1 MKEIQKDTL
10 EISTITFQFPVL
22 PIYSHFYC
30 FMLNF
35 KAQKNAFKSKK
46 KKKTKI
52 ILEIYFMNKEKYKNN
67 LLKAFRKLLFLEP
80 FIPHLPNIHRHYR
93 F

>member
-46 KKKTKI
+46 KK
-52 ILEIYFMNKEKYKNN
+52 ENKNYS
-67 LLKAFRKLLFLEP
+67 
-80 FIPHLPNIHRHYR
+80 
-93 F
+93 